1 MNEKCLDMQQNSKS
15 SEDKDAG
22 CPFLN
27 KSSQALFRD
36 HTKANDATLQ
46 CEKKKGIRK
55 EKFDPKPNMNRL
67 KFMMLKTFEN

>member
-36 HTKANDATLQ
+36 HTKANDAMLQ
-46 CEKKKGIRK
+46 CEKKNKKERK
-55 EKFDPKPNMNRL
+55 KREIWS
-67 KFMMLKTFEN
+67 